1 MASCVLFC
9 VSFITI
15 SNSTALAGPATQT
28 AARRSSM
35 RRKSFTKDGSG
46 SSASRSDNTAGAWI
60 EQYDE
65 QAGSSYYSNSVTGAT
80 SWTRPT
86 EMDNLSLSSASA
98 TGDHNQIQPFRLQ
111 LVLHACEKM
120 LTRILKHKKAL

>member
-1 MASCVLFC
+1 
-9 VSFITI
+9 
-15 SNSTALAGPATQT
+15 
-28 AARRSSM
+28 M

-98 TGDHNQIQPFRLQ
+98 TGDHNQIHPFRLQ
-111 LVLHACEKM
+111 LVLHACEKC
-120 LTRILKHKKAL
+120 